1 MCSLSRHA
9 TRLLPRW
16 LPIAMFV
23 SIVLMPLPQ
32 ALGGGWWNS
41 IDLDRREL
49 LSGQSLELSSQVFFD
64 ARDGFDAVEQA
75 RSGAVTYHA
84 YLLIEWDEAV
94 LDRALRHDFRPDWWR
109 TPARALPLGRV
120 ALGDWDS
127 NLAWART
134 AFEVPDIEPGRYSIM
149 LCDLGC
155 ERPLADVIPTSVR
168 IFDAEGFARHLN
180 RQIDGVVRRSGVD
193 RDRIRRLERQLS
205 DARGDDEFNDHYTEL
220 LGIRMSKLN
229 DRVDELANRPD
240 KEGVSWRW
248 VLITAL
254 ASALTSSLISLRF
267 TRARL
272 LRPPATRKDE
282 DGDRE
287 LAGVL

>member
-1 MCSLSRHA
+1 MMRSLSHA
-9 TRLLPRW
+9 TRLLPWW
-16 LPIAMFV
+16 LSIAIFISFV
-23 SIVLMPLPQ
+23 LLPQ
-32 ALGGGWWNS
+32 SALGGGWWSS

-49 LSGQSLELSSQVFFD
+49 LSGESLELSSQVFFD
-64 ARDGFDAVEQA
+64 TRNGLDVLEEA

-94 LDRALRHDFRPDWWR
+94 LDMALRHDYRPDWWR
-109 TPARALPLGRV
+109 TPARALPLGQV

-127 NLAWART
+127 NVAWART
-134 AFEVPDIEPGRYSIM
+134 AFEVPHIEPGRYSIM

-155 ERPLADVIPTSVR
+155 ERPLGDVIPTSVR
-168 IFDAEGFARHLN
+168 IFEAEDFVQHLD

-205 DARGDDEFNDHYTEL
+205 DARGEDEFEDHNREL
-220 LGIRMSKLN
+220 LGMRMSELN
-229 DRVDELANRPD
+229 DRVDELATRPD
-240 KEGVSWRW
+240 KEGVPWRW

-254 ASALTSSLISLRF
+254 ASALTSSLISLRLA
-267 TRARL
+267 RARL

-282 DGDRE
+282 DDDRE